1 MTYELPSISTFGRTN
16 MQICVNVFEFD
27 KQTLVDP
34 HTKETA
40 AGYFREEQKTE
51 VSFKNFLCIYIC
63 ALSEQ

>member
-1 MTYELPSISTFGRTN
+1 

-40 AGYFREEQKTE
+40 AGYFREEQNTE